1 MRIRDRGERGAA
13 AVEFALVLPVLL
25 MIVLG
30 TIDWGW
36 YFFVSQVV
44 TNAAREGARVGSLT
58 AYDPDDSGK
67 DAAAVLEAEAT
78 ATAYLKNAK
87 LPKAATATVTAAPVG
102 NAIRVTVSY
111 PAGSL
116 TGFTRL
122 IPIIPEQSQALAEM
136 RR

>member
-1 MRIRDRGERGAA
+1 MQLREMEERGAA
-13 AVEFALVLPVLL
+13 AVEFALVLPLLL

-36 YFFVSQVV
+36 YFYVSQVV

-58 AYDPDDSGK
+58 AYDATKPDA
-67 DAAAVLEAEAT
+67 DAAAALEATAT
-78 ATAYLKNAK
+78 ATAYLTNAK
-87 LPKAATATVTAAPVG
+87 LPQAAAATVTATPVG
-102 NAIRVTVSY
+102 NAIEVAVSY

-116 TGFTRL
+116 TGFTNL
-122 IPIIPEQSQALAEM
+122 IPIIPKQSQAVAEM

>member
-1 MRIRDRGERGAA
+1 MRARRKESRGAA
-13 AVEFALVLPVLL
+13 AVEFALVLPLLL
-25 MIVLG
+25 MVVLG

-58 AYDPDDSGK
+58 AYDPAKPGADTT
-67 DAAAVLEAEAT
+67 AAAEAT
-78 ATAYLKNAK
+78 NTVRTYLTGATLKSA
-87 LPKAATATVTAAPVG
+87 PTVNVTTVG
-102 NAIRVTVSY
+102 DAIRVSVSY

-116 TGFTRL
+116 TGFTKL
-122 IPIIPEQSQALAEM
+122 VSIIPTNSTAIAEM

>member
-1 MRIRDRGERGAA
+1 MRANRKQSRGAA
-13 AVEFALVLPVLL
+13 AVEFALVLPLLL

-36 YFFVSQVV
+36 YFFVSQIV

-58 AYDPDDSGK
+58 AYDPDNP
-67 DAAAVLEAEAT
+67 DADTAAEAEAEAT
-78 ATAYLKNAK
+78 VATYLTG
-87 LPKAATATVTAAPVG
+87 ATLKGAPVVDVTTVG
-102 NAIRVTVSY
+102 DAIRVSVSY

-116 TGFTRL
+116 TGFTKL
-122 IPIIPEQSQALAEM
+122 VSIIPTNSTAIAEM

>member
-1 MRIRDRGERGAA
+1 MRARANGERGAA
-13 AVEFALVLPVLL
+13 AVEFALVLPLLL
-25 MIVLG
+25 MVVLG

-58 AYDPDDSGK
+58 AYDASNPSA
-67 DAAAVLEAEAT
+67 DATARTDAVNT
-78 ATAYLKNAK
+78 ATAYLSGAN
-87 LPKAATATVTAAPVG
+87 LTGTPEVTAETVG
-102 NAIRVTVSY
+102 TSIRVTVKY

-116 TGFTRL
+116 TGFTAIVPF
-122 IPIIPEQSQALAEM
+122 IPSHSVAVAEM